1 MLIGNDKLAA
11 MVWIGTIKRAKA
23 GNPEAQETLRA
34 ENKARKELGQPTV
47 EEELKKM
54 LQDDSRVIWRKQG
67 TAQDKEAAAKKYRAE
82 VMQEFDKAGKQA
94 D

>member
-1 MLIGNDKLAA
+1 MALLQ
-11 MVWIGTIKRAKA
+11 RAVERA
-23 GNPEAQETLRA
+23 DEETPQPMS
-34 ENKARKELGQPTV
+34 KED
-47 EEELKKM
+47 EEILKI
-54 LQDDSRVIWRKQG
+54 LQDDSRVIWRKPG